1 MLCEALER
9 GVLGVG
15 DGGSILRAVPA
26 VPQEVI
32 PHSHESV
39 LDQPPGCGG
48 TRAKPVGKSG
58 SVLEGVIGHLTR
70 PMGGGDVRK
79 RSAQVDSS
87 WDDCRHLSGSSHAVC
102 AERAATEEP
111 GPRGEAAP
119 MAAEERASMRR
130 GSTNKPQMCDVSS
143 TPYKARRL
151 LISLPQLRGVNRSHR
166 IA

>member
-1 MLCEALER
+1 VLVDDARDIAMLCEALER

-87 WDDCRHLSGSSHAVC
+87 WDDVSADMSQCIVGLWG
-102 AERAATEEP
+102 RACVDP
-111 GPRGEAAP
+111 
-119 MAAEERASMRR
+119 
-130 GSTNKPQMCDVSS
+130 
-143 TPYKARRL
+143 
-151 LISLPQLRGVNRSHR
+151 
-166 IA
+166 